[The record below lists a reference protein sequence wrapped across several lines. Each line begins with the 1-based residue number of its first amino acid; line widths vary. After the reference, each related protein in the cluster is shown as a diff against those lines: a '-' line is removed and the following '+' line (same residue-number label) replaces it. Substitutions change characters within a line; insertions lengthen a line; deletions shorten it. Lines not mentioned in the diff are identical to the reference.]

1 MAESK
6 FYRNIKALTPAER
19 ARHQQ
24 LGDKLMAARKEIVE
38 TERGY
43 EFQYGP
49 SDAAIAELADWVAAE
64 GKCYPFFDFHI
75 GLEKEGSLLCL
86 WLTGEEGVKQFIRTE
101 FRVGA
106 K

>member
-1 MAESK
+1 
-6 FYRNIKALTPAER
+6 
-19 ARHQQ
+19 
-24 LGDKLMAARKEIVE
+24 MAARKEIVE

-49 SDAAIAELADWVAAE
+49 SDVAIAELADWVAAVE
-64 GKCYPFFDFHI
+64 KGKCCAFFDFHI

>member
-1 MAESK
+1 MAQSK

-38 TERGY
+38 T
-43 EFQYGP
+43 FQYGP
-49 SDAAIAELADWVAAE
+49 SDVAIAELADWVAAE
-64 GKCYPFFDFHI
+64 GKCCPFFDFHI